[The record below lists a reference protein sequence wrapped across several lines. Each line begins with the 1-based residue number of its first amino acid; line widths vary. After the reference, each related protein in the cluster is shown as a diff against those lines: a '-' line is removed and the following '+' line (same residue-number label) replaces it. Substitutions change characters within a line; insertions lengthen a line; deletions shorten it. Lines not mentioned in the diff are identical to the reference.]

1 MKLYVATHNQHK
13 LREIAEILPEFEI
26 VADDP
31 AGVEETSDEF
41 IGNAFIKVRAI
52 ASKHPGEWCMADD
65 SGLEV
70 DALGGA
76 PGVRS
81 ARYAGRDGDTSANN
95 ALLLKNLEGVQDR
108 KANFTCAIALIDPDG
123 REHSAIG
130 RSFGKIAEKA
140 SGIEGFGYDPL
151 FIPDGYFRSFA
162 ELSAG
167 EKNAISHRG
176 RALEKAR
183 EIIRSVK
190 KPSVKSWLR
199 LFRFVNVPTVPGDVL
214 VGAAAAVTALGVEI
228 YSPQKLLGA
237 AIASIFF
244 YLFGLVDNDIAGAA
258 TDENRPIADGE
269 ISYAS
274 ARIAR
279 GVVWAAALL
288 TGYFFRLPT
297 MWWVVSSSLMVSIVV
312 YNRSKLSL
320 AMGLCRALN
329 VLAGVA
335 VLMNGFSAPGPRL
348 FAFAGTV
355 SAAWFVYVSYLTRY
369 ASDENKIPSKKPVV
383 RLLIAMIVY
392 LQLMALVAFAVMFP
406 MTAPMRHLLFAGA
419 GLLVALRI
427 LKMFMRDVSAT

>member
-31 AGVEETSDEF
+31 AGAEETSSEF

-70 DALGGA
+70 AALGGA

-81 ARYAGRDGDTSANN
+81 ARYAGGDGDTPANN
-95 ALLLKNLEGVQDR
+95 ALLLKNLEGIEDR

-130 RSFGKIAEKA
+130 KSFGRIAEKA

-183 EIIRSVK
+183 GIIRSVK
-190 KPSVKSWLR
+190 KPSLKSWLR
-199 LFRFVNVPTVPGDVL
+199 LFRFVNIPTVPGDIL
-214 VGAAAAVTALGVEI
+214 VGAAAAVTALGDGI
-228 YSPQKLLGA
+228 YSPVKLA
-237 AIASIFF
+237 AAAAASVFF
-244 YLFGLVDNDIAGAA
+244 YLFGLVDNDIVGAK

-269 ISYAS
+269 ISLAA
-274 ARIAR
+274 ARVAR
-279 GVVWAAALL
+279 GLFWAAAVALGYCFELPHPWWIVSFALL
-288 TGYFFRLPT
+288 C
-297 MWWVVSSSLMVSIVV
+297 SIIV
-312 YNRSKLSL
+312 YNRTKRSL
-320 AMGLCRALN
+320 VMGLCRALN
-329 VLAGVA
+329 VLSGA
-335 VLMNGFSAPGPRL
+335 VVFLSGFEVQGARL
-348 FAFAGTV
+348 FIFVGIV
-355 SAAWFVYVSYLTRY
+355 SFIWLLYVSYLTYY
-369 ASDENKIPSKKPVV
+369 ASDENRYPSKKPFV

-392 LQLMALVAFAVMFP
+392 LQLLALIVFAVSFP
-406 MTAPMRHLLFAGA
+406 PSTPIRHMLFAGA
-419 GLLVALRI
+419 GLLITLRVFKF
-427 LKMFMRDVSAT
+427 LMRDVSAT

>member
-52 ASKHPGEWCMADD
+52 ASRHPGEWCMADD

-70 DALGGA
+70 NALGGA

-81 ARYAGRDGDTSANN
+81 ARYAGRDGDTPANN
-95 ALLLKNLEGVQDR
+95 ALLLKNLEGVTDR
-108 KANFTCAIALIDPDG
+108 AANFTCAIALIDPDG

-130 RSFGKIAEKA
+130 KSFGKIAENP

-151 FIPDGYFRSFA
+151 FIPENYFRSFA

-183 EIIRSVK
+183 EIICSVK

-199 LFRFVNVPTVPGDVL
+199 LFRFVNIPTVPGDIL
-214 VGAAAAVTALGVEI
+214 VGAAAAVTALGSAI
-228 YSPQKLLGA
+228 YSPSKIFASAL
-237 AIASIFF
+237 ASIFF
-244 YLFGLVDNDIAGAA
+244 YLFGLVDNDIVGAK

-269 ISYAS
+269 ISLMA
-274 ARIAR
+274 ARIVR
-279 GVVWAAALL
+279 GVFWAGALAVGFL
-288 TGYFFRLPT
+288 FRLPSP
-297 MWWVVSSSLMVSIVV
+297 WWVVMLALLCSIVI
-312 YNRSKLSL
+312 YNRTKRSL
-320 AMGLCRALN
+320 VMGLCRALN
-329 VLAGVA
+329 VLSGA
-335 VLMNGFSAPGPRL
+335 VVLLNGFDVPGVRL
-348 FAFAGTV
+348 FVFAGTV
-355 SAAWFVYVSYLTRY
+355 SAIWFAYVSYLTHY
-369 ASDENKIPSKKPVV
+369 ASDENRYPSKKPFV
-383 RLLIAMIVY
+383 RLLISVIVY
-392 LQLMALVAFAVMFP
+392 LQLMTLIVFAIAFPPAD
-406 MTAPMRHLLFAGA
+406 AIRHMLFAGA
-419 GLLVALRI
+419 GLLLLLRF
-427 LKMFMRDVSAT
+427 LKMAMRDVSAT

>member
-31 AGVEETSDEF
+31 AGVEETSEEF

-81 ARYAGRDGDTSANN
+81 ARYAGRDGDTPANN
-95 ALLLKNLEGVQDR
+95 ALLLKNLEGVADR

-130 RSFGKIAEKA
+130 KSFGKIDEKA

-151 FIPDGYFRSFA
+151 FVPDGYFRSFA
-162 ELSAG
+162 ELSAR

-183 EIIRSVK
+183 EIIRTVK

-199 LFRFVNVPTVPGDVL
+199 LFRFVNIPTVPGDVL
-214 VGAAAAVTALGVEI
+214 VGAAAAVTALGAEI
-228 YSPQKLLGA
+228 YSPLKIFA
-237 AIASIFF
+237 AAFASIFF
-244 YLFGLVDNDIAGAA
+244 YLFGLVDNDIVGYR
-258 TDENRPIADGE
+258 TDEDRPIADGE
-269 ISYAS
+269 ISLTA
-274 ARIAR
+274 ARIVR
-279 GVVWAAALL
+279 GLFWAGALA
-288 TGYFFRLPT
+288 TGWYFRLPSP
-297 MWWVVSSSLMVSIVV
+297 WWVVALTLLCSIVI
-312 YNRSKLSL
+312 YNRTKRSL
-320 AMGLCRALN
+320 VMGLCRALN
-329 VLAGVA
+329 VLSGSV
-335 VLMNGFSAPGPRL
+335 VLLNGFEVSGSRL
-348 FAFAGTV
+348 FIFAGIV
-355 SAAWFVYVSYLTRY
+355 SFVWFVYVSCLTHY
-369 ASDENKIPSKKPVV
+369 ASDENEFPSKKPFV
-383 RLLIAMIVY
+383 RLLISVLVY
-392 LQLMALVAFAVMFP
+392 LQLLALIVFAVAFPPTDAI
-406 MTAPMRHLLFAGA
+406 RHMLFAGA
-419 GLLVALRI
+419 GLLILLR
-427 LKMFMRDVSAT
+427 LMKSAMRDVSAT